1 MEKKNW
7 LTVYCGI
14 DSVPAS
20 LVSHESWQ
28 GLIRAQ
34 NPAEGRP
41 PFIHVCTVSVHF
53 SALPFEK

>member
-34 NPAEGRP
+34 NPAEAPTAFYSRLYL
-41 PFIHVCTVSVHF
+41 FRIRWFRSQR
-53 SALPFEK
+53 